1 MKMRPACFL
10 FALLFVVLLQA
21 LKAQDA
27 ANVPCDQVAA
37 IAHMVRAN
45 SLPELAKAKR
55 NAGTSYRAEVVFG
68 ARSFEL
74 QPGNKSAAS
83 TLLKLIPQDD
93 EQHLT
98 LMTLGDSLC
107 DSESVA
113 DMKSLGRVGDRLP
126 HYLSKAILLAPEML
140 PKYVA
145 YASTSVHDP
154 HSDYAVQMQTVCRAK
169 HAEFVRAVEGLP
181 TDQKDWFVKHVFNPD
196 GCHALALPEAE

>member
-1 MKMRPACFL
+1 MKMRPACF
-10 FALLFVVLLQA
+10 FVLLFVVLLQA
-21 LKAQDA
+21 LNAQEA
-27 ANVPCDQVAA
+27 TSVPCDQVAA
-37 IAHMVRAN
+37 IAHMARAN
-45 SLPELAKAKR
+45 SLAVLIKAKR

-74 QPGNKSAAS
+74 QPGNIRAAI

-98 LMTLGDSLC
+98 LMTLGESLC
-107 DSESVA
+107 DGESVA
-113 DMKSLGRVGDRLP
+113 EMMSQSRIGEHLSRDF
-126 HYLSKAILLAPEML
+126 SKAILLVPEML

-169 HAEFVRAVEGLP
+169 HAEFVKAVEGLP
-181 TDQKDWFVKHVFNPD
+181 TDQRDWFVKHVFNPD